1 MARLGH
7 FKGRIFDRVL
17 LGFHDKPALIAIGGK
32 ALNDGVEIQ
41 TAIAG
46 YGKGAFD
53 HRVQK
58 AVPAAIQPGDHIP
71 AYIFG
76 MHMVDAGMVRVDHPQ
91 NISAGK
97 SHMPGVKKQGQGGA
111 GMGHQKI

>member
-17 LGFHDKPALIAIGGK
+17 LGFHDKPALIAMGGK

-46 YGKGAFD
+46 HGKGAFD
-53 HRVQK
+53 HIPHSRVQEWHSEL
-58 AVPAAIQPGDHIP
+58 I
-71 AYIFG
+71 
-76 MHMVDAGMVRVDHPQ
+76 
-91 NISAGK
+91 
-97 SHMPGVKKQGQGGA
+97 GG
-111 GMGHQKI
+111 